1 MLAERMRL
9 KPGMIVVEVGPGKGS
24 YTKTV
29 AEKIL
34 PGGIVYAI
42 NIQKSLIERLKKR
55 VGKWRITNIIPK
67 IDDAYNLSFAD
78 ESVDR
83 ILAVCTLAEIPEPV
97 KALREFHKVLKPEGL
112 VCLSEFFTDPDY
124 PKRSTEKR
132 WASEAGSNSA
142 KNLGTSTCTS

>member
-24 YTKTV
+24 YTKAA

-42 NIQKSLIERLKKR
+42 DIQESVIERLKR
-55 VGKWRITNIIPK
+55 RAEKWGITNIIPK

-78 ESVDR
+78 ESV
-83 ILAVCTLAEIPEPV
+83 
-97 KALREFHKVLKPEGL
+97 
-112 VCLSEFFTDPDY
+112 
-124 PKRSTEKR
+124 
-132 WASEAGSNSA
+132 
-142 KNLGTSTCTS
+142 